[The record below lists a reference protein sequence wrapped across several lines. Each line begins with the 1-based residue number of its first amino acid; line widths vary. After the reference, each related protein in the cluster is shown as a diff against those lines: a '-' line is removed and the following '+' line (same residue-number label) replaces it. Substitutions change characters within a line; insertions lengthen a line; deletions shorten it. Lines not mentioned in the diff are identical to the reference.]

1 MSTILYTKYG
11 LKVSRIDLYIPTSLR
26 EQQRT
31 IQHGRLVVAP
41 IIVLQFG
48 LYLADLQILFQKTLE
63 LWQTRIIGKLCYIH
77 ACEIEFVSQENSLLL
92 MHLGFGHQR
101 THKDILSGH
110 IARFAWL
117 TRSTS
122 IIGRTRISCTYI
134 IWWKYRDTHAIRS
147 ILITIYLNSRRRN
160 SICSFLLCLERIGIS
175 QRKRGCTLAINKR
188 SRRRLRSIRSCNI
201 LKIRKLRRSQIFRT
215 LVDRITQLEWLTS
228 NDLSGCRGFE
238 LYPIRGKCLN
248 SHR

>member
-1 MSTILYTKYG
+1 MCTILHSKDCF
-11 LKVSRIDLYIPTSLR
+11 KVRSINLYISTSLR

-31 IQHGRLVVAP
+31 IQHSRLVVAP
-41 IIVLQFG
+41 VIMLQFG
-48 LYLADLQILFQKTLE
+48 LYLAYFQILFQKTLE

-77 ACEIEFVSQENSLLL
+77 ACKIEFVSQEDSFLF
-92 MHLGFGHQR
+92 MHFGFGHQR
-101 THKDILSGH
+101 THKDILSGY

-134 IWWKYRDTHAIRS
+134 IWWKDRDTYTIRG
-147 ILITIYLNSRRRN
+147 ILIPIYLNSRWRN
-160 SICSFLLCLERIGIS
+160 SVCSFLLCLERIGIS
-175 QRKRGCTLAINKR
+175 QRKRGCTLAIDKR
-188 SRRRLRSIRSCNI
+188 SRRRLRSIRSCYI
-201 LKIRKLRRSQIFRT
+201 LKIRKLRCSQIFRT

-228 NDLSGCRGFE
+228 NDLSRRRGFE

-248 SHR
+248 GHS

>member
-1 MSTILYTKYG
+1 MCTILHSKDCF
-11 LKVSRIDLYIPTSLR
+11 KVRSINLYISTALR

-31 IQHGRLVVAP
+31 IQHSCLVVAP

-48 LYLADLQILFQKTLE
+48 LYFAYFQILFKKSFE
-63 LWQTRIIGKLCYIH
+63 LWQTRIIGKLRYIH
-77 ACEIEFVSQENSLLL
+77 ACKIEFVSQEDSFLF
-92 MHLGFGHQR
+92 MHFGFGHQR

-117 TRSTS
+117 TRSS
-122 IIGRTRISCTYI
+122 RIVGGTRICAIYI

-147 ILITIYLNSRRRN
+147 ILITIHFNRSRWN
-160 SICSFLLCLERIGIS
+160 SICSLLLCLKCIGIS

-201 LKIRKLRRSQIFRT
+201 LKIRKLRCSQIFST

-228 NDLSGCRGFE
+228 NYLSRRRGFE
-238 LYPIRGKCLN
+238 LYPICGKSMD